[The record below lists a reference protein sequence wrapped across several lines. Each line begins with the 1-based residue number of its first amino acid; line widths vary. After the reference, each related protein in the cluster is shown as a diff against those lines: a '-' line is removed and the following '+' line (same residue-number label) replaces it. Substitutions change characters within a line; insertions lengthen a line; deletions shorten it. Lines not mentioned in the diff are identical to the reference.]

1 MNSLPSYANDASTHL
16 SGIVCKLRA
25 HCRPLLAAGLGLA
38 ASLLL
43 SGCSLFAP
51 QPLSAQSPMPALS
64 SLQETTTQRLSL
76 QIERND
82 TAQSRAERDVGSD
95 GDKAAESAD
104 RLPPLL
110 GVLRQSPEAM
120 RLVLLSVQGQRLL
133 TLVHDKDGSRFENAR
148 PDVLEKLPF
157 TADWLARRISWVHWP
172 QAAIDKAF
180 MGTDWQLVQ
189 TGDWQHPNQPA
200 QRIIRQGNEVIAE
213 LDRDAQ
219 GRVSLRDM
227 AADMVLVLTPLA
239 SADAPPP
246 TAATRTS
253 SRESALHFNTDSL
266 ELASLEPST
275 HD

>member
-1 MNSLPSYANDASTHL
+1 MNSLPVSADTVSTRPSDAA
-16 SGIVCKLRA
+16 CNLRTR
-25 HCRPLLAAGLGLA
+25 CRPLLAAGLGLA

-64 SLQETTTQRLSL
+64 SLQDTTTQRLSL
-76 QIERND
+76 RMERMDEN
-82 TAQSRAERDVGSD
+82 G
-95 GDKAAESAD
+95 KAVMDDASP

-133 TLVHDKDGSRFENAR
+133 TLVHDNDGSRFENAR

-189 TGDWQHPNQPA
+189 AGDWQHPNQPA
-200 QRIIRQGNEVIAE
+200 QRIIRQGNDVIAE

-219 GRVSLRDM
+219 GRVSLSDPASGR
-227 AADMVLVLTPLA
+227 VLVLTPLP
-239 SADAPPP
+239 SV
-246 TAATRTS
+246 S
-253 SRESALHFNTDSL
+253 FNTDSL
-266 ELASLEPST
+266 DTDSLDTDSLNTDSLNTVSLNTVSPELASLEPST